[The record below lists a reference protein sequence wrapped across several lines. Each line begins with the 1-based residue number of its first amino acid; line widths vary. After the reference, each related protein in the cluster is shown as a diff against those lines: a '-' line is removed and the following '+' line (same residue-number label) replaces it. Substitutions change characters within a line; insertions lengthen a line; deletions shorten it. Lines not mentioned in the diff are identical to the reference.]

1 MLQHTKHQLNG
12 IASECLTTPCVLF
25 FSSRT
30 PTAEQLSKT
39 NFDKDNQLGLVT
51 NLKIAGSCWG
61 GVVTESRT
69 RGFVQCKVLASSIVF
84 LQNRLRSW
92 FFSGIANE

>member
-12 IASECLTTPCVLF
+12 IALECLTTPCVLF

-61 GVVTESRT
+61 GVVTEFCSVQSF
-69 RGFVQCKVLASSIVF
+69 GFKHRLSAKQVALLVL
-84 LQNRLRSW
+84 
-92 FFSGIANE
+92 